1 MSHLVLAFLPPV
13 RANAAMADARILF
26 LGRLAEIAGGRE
38 RALPLGAPAS
48 LAEIVEALGR
58 GDPELA
64 AALAAPSVRV
74 AVNQQIQ
81 RGREGRAGRLFQRQ
95 AVHVGAPEQ
104 VGTLLAT
111 AHERGGTRLVDLAHV
126 FQTERAQA
134 LDNEA
139 LRLVLFVRQLGV
151 AMEIPSRLD
160 GVIDQLDDCR
170 AQVGR
175 CSDHYGVPTSGVS
188 IPSRAK

>member
-81 RGREGRAGRLFQRQ
+81 RGREGRAGPGDEIAFLPP
-95 AVHVGAPEQ
+95 VS
-104 VGTLLAT
+104 
-111 AHERGGTRLVDLAHV
+111 GG
-126 FQTERAQA
+126 
-134 LDNEA
+134 
-139 LRLVLFVRQLGV
+139 
-151 AMEIPSRLD
+151 
-160 GVIDQLDDCR
+160 
-170 AQVGR
+170 
-175 CSDHYGVPTSGVS
+175 
-188 IPSRAK
+188 